1 MNKPSALHSSLTLMA
16 LIGASDS
23 LVKAVGLSLAS
34 VLVISLYGLGMK
46 GLRRLISS
54 DLQWLA
60 GLVLSATLSSCA
72 ALAMQAWAF
81 ELHQQ
86 LGIYLGL
93 IALQCVL
100 LEHGGFFNG
109 RGQVRQIG
117 TFCLL
122 LITLG
127 ALREVLGSGS
137 LGNHLGWLAGRYGV
151 DWPAWI
157 VSPHGHLRLLSLVP
171 GGFILLGLLLAARQA
186 WASTSHRPPSR
197 N

>member
-1 MNKPSALHSSLTLMA
+1 MNKPSALHYSLTLVA

-23 LVKAVGLSLAS
+23 LVKALGLSLAS
-34 VLVISLYGLGMK
+34 VLVISLFGLGMK
-46 GLRRLISS
+46 GLRRLFSS

-60 GLVLSATLSSCA
+60 SLVLSATLSSCT

-100 LEHGGFFNG
+100 LEHSGFFNG
-109 RGQVRQIG
+109 QGQVRQVG
-117 TFCLL
+117 AFCLL
-122 LITLG
+122 LTTLG

-137 LGNHLGWLAGRYGV
+137 LGNHLGWLAGRYGA
-151 DWPAWI
+151 DWQAWI
-157 VSPHGHLRLLSLVP
+157 ANPHGNLRLLSLAP
-171 GGFILLGLLLAARQA
+171 GGFILLGLLLAGRQA